1 MRAPRHQAAYEGE
14 WAVERWCDVHAR
26 RALPA
31 LPQTVAGCITDRAAL
46 VDPGSGGHVYAPSTI
61 SRWVT
66 SINVR
71 HERENLSRPGATR
84 TVKDTLADIQRDNA
98 RPTRR
103 MARLVLNDLQR
114 VLRGIDL
121 TPTRRVARIVLIFED
136 LERFKKKVRPLPLLP
151 SPCPAPW
158 SHDLPPSGASR
169 TPPRIRLFSLESM
182 AATLARCH
190 RADRPMPTC
199 TQRRSSAS

>member
-31 LPQTVAGCITDRAAL
+31 QPQTVAGCITDRAAL
-46 VDPGSGGHVYAPSTI
+46 VEPGSRGHVYAPSTI

-84 TVKDTLADIQRDNA
+84 TVKDSLADIRRDNA
-98 RPTRR
+98 RPTGR
-103 MARLVLNDLQR
+103 MARLVLNDLKR

-121 TPTRRVARIVLIFED
+121 HSHPACRAYCSDFRGLGTVQENDQTASALALALPGTLVA
-136 LERFKKKVRPLPLLP
+136 
-151 SPCPAPW
+151 
-158 SHDLPPSGASR
+158 
-169 TPPRIRLFSLESM
+169 
-182 AATLARCH
+182 
-190 RADRPMPTC
+190 
-199 TQRRSSAS
+199 